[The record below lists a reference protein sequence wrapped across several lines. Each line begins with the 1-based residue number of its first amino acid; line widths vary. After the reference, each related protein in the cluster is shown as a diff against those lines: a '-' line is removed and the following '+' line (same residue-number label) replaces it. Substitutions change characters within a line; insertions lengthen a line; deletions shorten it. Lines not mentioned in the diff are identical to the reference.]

1 MEREDIKKL
10 VKKWWDIYEDRSLDL
25 KKVPVAPLLA
35 PVIDG
40 EERSAPSAA

>member
-25 KKVPVAPLLA
+25 KKVAPLLC